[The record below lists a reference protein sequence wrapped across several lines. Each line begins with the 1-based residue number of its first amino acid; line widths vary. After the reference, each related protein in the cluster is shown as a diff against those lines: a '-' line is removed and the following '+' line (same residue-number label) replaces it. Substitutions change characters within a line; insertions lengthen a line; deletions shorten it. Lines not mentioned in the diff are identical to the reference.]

1 MDSSPEASISVAF
14 NQTERLRALLSFPAT
29 LRLTLSLSLA
39 GNPRHRLLY
48 SSLLRASRSATRTTN
63 DQHSP
68 SGGGGATRR
77 LLPMAFRGRGRGRGG
92 RGRGMGAIYD
102 TRIAKHVPYEEFPED
117 VTLPSVPSVDPLSNE
132 VKALI
137 ASKIK
142 LEYFWKGSCYNL
154 QEGGSKSRSQVT
166 EIERF
171 SDRFKQKAQGKR
183 EALAHYLKLTP
194 SNFPSELIQG
204 SKRGQDGKVLK
215 EKKGESDDE
224 EDVEE
229 EVEEESSD
237 DDDYNQ
243 NIDFDDDEDD
253 LNMEE
258 EEHEDVY
265 E

>member
-1 MDSSPEASISVAF
+1 MDSSREVTISVGH
-14 NQTERLRALLSFPAT
+14 P
-29 LRLTLSLSLA
+29 
-39 GNPRHRLLY
+39 LLY
-48 SSLLRASRSATRTTN
+48 SYLLRASRSATRTTN

-154 QEGGSKSRSQVT
+154 QEGVSKSRSQVT

-204 SKRGQDGKVLK
+204 SKRVHHENKKLRWDRAPEDKLFDLFEKLEENYKGQDGKVLK

>member
-1 MDSSPEASISVAF
+1 
-14 NQTERLRALLSFPAT
+14 
-29 LRLTLSLSLA
+29 
-39 GNPRHRLLY
+39 
-48 SSLLRASRSATRTTN
+48 
-63 DQHSP
+63 
-68 SGGGGATRR
+68 
-77 LLPMAFRGRGRGRGG
+77 MAFRGRGRGRGG

-183 EALAHYLKLTP
+183 EALAYYLKLTP

-204 SKRGQDGKVLK
+204 SKRVHHENKKLRWDRAPGSMNIYKLEPLLHGQDGKVLK

-258 EEHEDVY
+258 EERK
-265 E
+265 